1 MPSRS
6 APTQGRNPRPPNSQP
21 PPPDRLPTTTAPPPD
36 PAAPTTSLDS
46 LSTSSSAQPT
56 PTRSSGFSSSRAS
69 PSPPA
74 AAVDLLSPEAPAS
87 VPPSS
92 SLRPGGASSAPSG
105 SRVPESPESAIEM
118 EPLTPAASHH
128 RRRSSLMNPPN
139 AASNPPGKRGARAAA
154 GGSGAGGTGSGGAAG
169 GGGGGGGGGSVV
181 VVGGG
186 SGGAGTPTDA
196 RTTMA
201 GGRASKRAGGP
212 PDSDSDDISDEDL
225 HGDEETGLTK
235 SHRLRKLEKRRRNTR
250 LDQRIARDGGGVT
263 EQEKR
268 EADKT
273 VVRRL
278 LVNLS
283 LIGMWYIFSLSI
295 SIYNKWMFDSKQLDF
310 PFPMFTTSIHML
322 IQFGLSSA
330 VLYFI
335 PSLRPR
341 SGRKL
346 ERGQARHDAGPE
358 RPLMT
363 KWFYFTRIGP
373 CGAAT
378 GLDIGLGNTSLK
390 LITLTFYTM
399 CKSSVLAFVLLF
411 AFLFRLETPTW
422 RLFAIIGT
430 MTMGVVMMVAGE
442 VEFKLSGFL
451 LVISAAFF
459 SGFRWGLTQ
468 ILLLRNP
475 ATSNPFSSIFF
486 LAPVMFVTL
495 FSIAIFVEGVPELW
509 QGMNAL
515 AKARGALAAPLI
527 VLFPGVIAFFMTV
540 SEFALLQR
548 TSVVTLSIAGIF
560 KEVVTILAATLVFGD
575 KLTPV
580 NFAGLV
586 VTMAAICCYNYLK
599 ITKMRAEALASTH
612 DAAAAAAAHRDG
624 GSSGGGGSSSS
635 EAELD
640 GDTEDAALLRRLSAD
655 GPPRTP
661 LWTTDGDML
670 SNLEQPLSV
679 AAGTSPRPRQRED

>member
-1 MPSRS
+1 MPSRPP
-6 APTQGRNPRPPNSQP
+6 PTQGRNPRPPNSQP
-21 PPPDRLPTTTAPPPD
+21 PPDRLPTTAPPAD
-36 PAAPTTSLDS
+36 PAAPTSSDS
-46 LSTSSSAQPT
+46 LSTASSAQPT
-56 PTRSSGFSSSRAS
+56 PTRSSGFSSPRAS
-69 PSPPA
+69 SSPGG
-74 AAVDLLSPEAPAS
+74 VDLLSP
-87 VPPSS
+87 
-92 SLRPGGASSAPSG
+92 SA
-105 SRVPESPESAIEM
+105 PESAIEM
-118 EPLTPAASHH
+118 ESLTPAASHR

-154 GGSGAGGTGSGGAAG
+154 GGSGAGGTGGGGAGGGSGSG
-169 GGGGGGGGGSVV
+169 GGGGGGGVV
-181 VVGGG
+181 GG
-186 SGGAGTPTDA
+186 SGGAGTPADA
-196 RTTMA
+196 RTMA
-201 GGRASKRAGGP
+201 GERVGAGAGKRAGP
-212 PDSDSDDISDEDL
+212 PGSDSDDISDEDL

-250 LDQRIARDGGGVT
+250 LDQRIARDGGVT

-283 LIGMWYIFSLSI
+283 LIGLWYIFSLSI

-330 VLYFI
+330 VLYFV

-346 ERGQARHDAGPE
+346 DRSQSRHETGPE

-411 AFLFRLETPTW
+411 AFIFRLETPTW

-430 MTMGVVMMVAGE
+430 MTIGVVMMVAGE
-442 VEFKLSGFL
+442 VEFKLGGFL

-509 QGMNAL
+509 QGMKVL
-515 AKARGALAAPLI
+515 AEAKGALAAPLI

-586 VTMAAICCYNYLK
+586 VTLAAICCYNYLK
-599 ITKMRAEALASTH
+599 ITKMRAEALATTH
-612 DAAAAAAAHRDG
+612 DAAAAVAHRDG
-624 GSSGGGGSSSS
+624 ASSSGGGSSSS

-640 GDTEDAALLRRLSAD
+640 GEAEDAALLRRLSGD

-661 LWTTDGDML
+661 LWTADGDML
-670 SNLEQPLSV
+670 SNPEQPLS
-679 AAGTSPRPRQRED
+679 ATAGTSPRPRQRED